1 MPRSTTTRCVNGF
14 LLLVLV
20 LSANPA
26 QASHSISAIGA
37 LATGVWYL
45 AMGIIGFGLLVGL
58 VVAYLSPKR
67 KQKGIPIYVWLPL
80 ILFTLLVFYRFT
92 HPRLELETALIV
104 GITLLFHFASYY
116 LLRSRK
122 SAKLSCLAMFALSM
136 ALLLGNPVILSFK
149 NYRFSDAIPIA
160 DELQATEVQHPVFS
174 DKAFENRFLQTSD
187 GALYYGERFFGPNY
201 RKGALTREVASICG
215 NACRHCSGNCF
226 DFFAVRSNRKAFARP
241 TAIIDFQSRNNFP
254 EGEQAKAFA
263 LINIPLED
271 EIVNPYSKALIGTLK
286 LVRNADRTEVWN
298 PASYWLWSQV
308 CGGGIGD
315 DLAKSMIEAG
325 ADPNFSSQ
333 PGEETTFNCAL
344 RSRSPK
350 QIRLL
355 ARHGA
360 NPNIESRA
368 NRIHY
373 PHPNAMFLVM
383 HRYMELNDKL
393 RIFRLLIRQGVDVNA
408 RHKDGETLLHR
419 IVADA
424 YLKDREQLT
433 RFMLSAGVN
442 ARARRDD
449 GVTALDLAKLRRA
462 RLIRDAD
469 KSKREQQDLSDL
481 NKIIALLGG
490 NGNLGSAF

>member
-1 MPRSTTTRCVNGF
+1 
-14 LLLVLV
+14 LLTAAVL
-20 LSANPA
+20 LATPA

-92 HPRLELETALIV
+92 HPRLELETAVIV
-104 GITLLFHFASYY
+104 GITLLFHFASYH
-116 LLRSRK
+116 LLRNRK
-122 SAKLSCLAMFALSM
+122 SAQLACLAMFAVSM
-136 ALLLGNPVILSFK
+136 AILLSNPVILSFK
-149 NYRFSDAIPIA
+149 NYRFSDLVPITG
-160 DELQATEVQHPVFS
+160 ELQATDINHPVFN
-174 DKAFENRFLQTSD
+174 DNAFTDRLLQTSD
-187 GALYYGERFFGPNY
+187 GALYYGERFYGPNY
-201 RKGALTREVASICG
+201 RKGALMRETASACD
-215 NACRHCSGNCF
+215 NACKHCSGNCF

-254 EGEQAKAFA
+254 EGEQAKPFA

-271 EIVNPYSKALIGTLK
+271 EVVNPFSKALIGTLK
-286 LVRNADRTEVWN
+286 QVRNADRTETWN
-298 PASYWLWSQV
+298 PASYWLWSRV
-308 CGGGIGD
+308 CGGGMRD
-315 DLAKSMIEAG
+315 DLAKAMIEAG
-325 ADPNFSSQ
+325 ADPNFAAQ
-333 PGEETTFNCAL
+333 PDGDTTFNCAL

-360 NPNIESRA
+360 DPNIESRA

-383 HRYMELNDKL
+383 HRYMELDDKL
-393 RIFRLLIRQGVDVNA
+393 RIFKLLIRQGVDLNA
-408 RHKDGETLLHR
+408 RHEDGETLLHR

-449 GVTALDLAKLRRA
+449 GVTALDLAKSRRA
-462 RLIRDAD
+462 RLIKDAN

-481 NKIIALLGG
+481 NKIIALLGRS
-490 NGNLGSAF
+490 GNLGSGF